1 MKKCESPTRAR
12 SSFVKFKKHF
22 VHLDPDPAAQLN
34 TGTDTGGSEQS
45 ADLSFH
51 LNVKSSFFRNSPFNT
66 HSPRRH
72 NRKIDM
78 DAEITEEA

>member
-1 MKKCESPTRAR
+1 MKKCESTNRDR

-22 VHLDPDPAAQLN
+22 LHLDPDPAAQLN
-34 TGTDTGGSEQS
+34 TDIGGSEQS

-51 LNVKSSFFRNSPFNT
+51 LILNVKSSFVRNSPFNT

-72 NRKIDM
+72 NRKIEM
-78 DAEITEEA
+78 EAEITEEA